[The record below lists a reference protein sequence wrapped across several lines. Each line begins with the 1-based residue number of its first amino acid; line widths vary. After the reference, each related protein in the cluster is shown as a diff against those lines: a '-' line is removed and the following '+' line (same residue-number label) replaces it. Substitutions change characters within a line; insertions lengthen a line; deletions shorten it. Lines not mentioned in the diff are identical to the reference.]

1 MISLLIVL
9 LIVPLIVP
17 LIVLLILLIMSLLVI
32 LMLMLPDLMVLD
44 YTSLVLLEVSARLP
58 CLAQAAVAA

>member
-17 LIVLLILLIMSLLVI
+17 LIVLLILLILVI

-44 YTSLVLLEVSARLP
+44 YTSLVLLEVSA
-58 CLAQAAVAA
+58 LAQADVAA